1 MENLKKIKEVNVV
14 EEYIAIIDC
23 IKALGYETENIT
35 IGEVSSIK
43 RDILKVIKGIE

>member
-1 MENLKKIKEVNVV
+1 MKKVKEVNVV
-14 EEYIAIIDC
+14 EEYIANIAIIDC